1 MQMFFFQNAFFD
13 RGGLPI
19 FTQERDSIVSF
30 PKESS
35 PSTYSQSRRFSKTVS
50 SVMNVLTCVRYLAAA
65 KVVLPEAV
73 FQKTEKAVRDFEQ
86 NEAAGLLHMLISF

>member
-1 MQMFFFQNAFFD
+1 
-13 RGGLPI
+13 
-19 FTQERDSIVSF
+19 
-30 PKESS
+30 
-35 PSTYSQSRRFSKTVS
+35 
-50 SVMNVLTCVRYLAAA
+50 MNVLTCVRYLAAA